1 MVEIFSKRDGPR
13 REDVAAR
20 RLIDQNRTTIER
32 LANHLSGGDYKAS
45 LKPPAPPQPSGFIL
59 HDMSGGAR
67 ADSPPSPYV
76 RISLNDRVVLVD
88 GETGK
93 QMHHLGEVRDN
104 GPASRMFVLATR
116 ENNFHFPLDEDLCRK
131 LADIDRKTVSDTY
144 SEEDLAAEIGE
155 RLGLD

>member
-1 MVEIFSKRDGPR
+1 MVEIISKRDGPR

-20 RLIDQNRTTIER
+20 RLIEQNRGTIEQM
-32 LANHLSGGDYKAS
+32 ANHLAGGDYKAK
-45 LKPPAPPQPSGFIL
+45 LKPPAPPQPNGFIL
-59 HDMSGGAR
+59 HDMSRGAR
-67 ADSPPSPYV
+67 TETKVSPYV

-104 GPASRMFVLATR
+104 GPDSRMFVLATR
-116 ENNFHFPLDEDLCRK
+116 ENKFHFPLDEDLCRK
-131 LADIDRKTVSDTY
+131 LADIDHKNVTETY